1 MDGLEVHIKALA
13 VKVHSTADISKWD
26 TGKVSKMIICFFEL
40 LRSTKTL
47 GVGTQ
52 HK

>member
-1 MDGLEVHIKALA
+1 MTGSAFQGFGDKSTFDG
-13 VKVHSTADISKWD
+13 DISKWN
-26 TGKVSKMIICFFEL
+26 TGKVTDMDICFIKL

-52 HK
+52 RK

>member
-1 MDGLEVHIKALA
+1 MTGSAYQGFGGKSTFDG
-13 VKVHSTADISKWD
+13 DISKWN
-26 TGKVSKMIICFFEL
+26 TAQVTTMNLCFLTL

-52 HK
+52 RK